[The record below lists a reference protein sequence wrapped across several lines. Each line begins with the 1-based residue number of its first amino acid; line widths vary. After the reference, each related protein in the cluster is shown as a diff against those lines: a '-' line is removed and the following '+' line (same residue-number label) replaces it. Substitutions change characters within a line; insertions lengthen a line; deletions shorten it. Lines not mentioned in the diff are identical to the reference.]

1 MIKEKKGKK
10 RRVERKAEK
19 WRRTHIILAFYRDVS
34 LTIPSSSLTFSFAE
48 FLGISVAHAFWET
61 ESRSFLSRCFD
72 NRARRTEIFFFLR
85 ICLFL
90 FSKF

>member
-61 ESRSFLSRCFD
+61 ESR
-72 NRARRTEIFFFLR
+72 FFFIAMFR
-85 ICLFL
+85 QPSTKNRNFL
-90 FSKF
+90 FPSHLSFSFF